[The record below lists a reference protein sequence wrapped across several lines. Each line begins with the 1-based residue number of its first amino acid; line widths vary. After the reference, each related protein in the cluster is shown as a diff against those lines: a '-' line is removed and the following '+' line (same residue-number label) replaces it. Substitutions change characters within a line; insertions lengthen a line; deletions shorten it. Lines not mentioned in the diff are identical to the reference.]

1 MSDASEA
8 ASTLGQ
14 HDAVH
19 TQALGGTNQR
29 ASIQTHALDVL
40 EFARLLDFVA
50 RHASSS
56 PGAARI
62 RALRPLRVGGTH
74 LDRGDALDALHAEHA
89 RVAAMR
95 LLIGGENPYR
105 SEAIPELEQPLQRL
119 RVIGTIWSGPEL
131 RSVVTL
137 LRSARL
143 TQAALRDEARHPA
156 ARAPLAAL
164 ADRLIARPQIE
175 QQLERVLTDEGEL
188 RDDASPA
195 LRRIRKELRG
205 AEGEIVRLLERLMA
219 KLEPH
224 HRVDDASV
232 TLRNGRWV
240 IPVRRE
246 GKGAVGGIV
255 HDSSQTGQTLYV
267 EPPAAVEAGNR
278 LRELEAEERAEIERI
293 LRELTDLIR
302 PEREAL
308 ADAWDALV
316 ELDSLYGRAR
326 YALAAKCT
334 DATLVAARG
343 VGADDARDA
352 ANAALPASGWH
363 IHDGRHPLLLAQGV
377 AVVPFDLAMSTE
389 ERTLLVSGPNTGG
402 KTVLLKALALIAL
415 MAQSGIPAPVG
426 AESSIPCFDDVFAD
440 IGDEQSLE
448 ASLSTFS
455 AHLKHLKEIVD
466 HAGADS
472 LVLID
477 ELGSGTDPLEGA
489 ALGGAILESLTGRGT
504 TTIATTHLGALKE
517 LAGEVAGVVNASLQF
532 DAERLAPTYRLI
544 KGVPGRSYGLAIARR
559 LSMSEAVLAR
569 AEERVPQME
578 RNLSALLA
586 DVEARA
592 ESLAARERE
601 VAAQQEDLQSRAS
614 RIAEREQ
621 AVRTQERELER
632 EARKGSRRYLL
643 EARQEV
649 EATIKALKEAGAASI
664 DQTAAAARR
673 ALEQRAAEEREVLEA
688 LDVAEKVAQE
698 AAWKAKQG
706 AEPTR
711 DKRGVVLELGDAV
724 EVATLGGKTGKLLE
738 RRGDDAVVSVG
749 ALKLTVPFASL
760 RRVSQRHL
768 REASVP
774 VAIVDVPE
782 IHAKTEVDLRGMRV
796 HELDDALLQA
806 LDAAIRA
813 DLHQLRII
821 HGKGTGALRE
831 RVTQLLKGDARVK
844 GFRLGAW
851 NEGGAGV
858 TVAEL

>member
-1 MSDASEA
+1 M
-8 ASTLGQ
+8 T
-14 HDAVH
+14 V
-19 TQALGGTNQR
+19 QR
-29 ASIQTHALDVL
+29 HALDVL
-40 EFARLLDFVA
+40 EFARLLDHVA
-50 RHASSS
+50 GHASTS

-62 RALRPLRVGGTH
+62 RALRPTRIGGTH
-74 LDRGDALDALHAEHA
+74 VERAEALDDLHREHA

-95 LLIGGENPYR
+95 VLLQGESPYR
-105 SEAIPELEQPLQRL
+105 PEAIPELDAALQRL
-119 RVIGTIWSGPEL
+119 RVAGTMWTGVEL
-131 RSVVTL
+131 RGVVTL

-143 TQAALRDEARHPA
+143 TQQSLRDESRHPA
-156 ARAPLAAL
+156 ARAPLATL

-175 QQLERVLTDEGEL
+175 QRLERVLTEEGEL

-219 KLEPH
+219 KLEAQ

-246 GKGAVGGIV
+246 GKGVVGGIV
-255 HDSSQTGQTLYV
+255 HDSSQSGQTLFV

-278 LRELEAEERAEIERI
+278 IRELEAEERNEVERI
-293 LRELTDLIR
+293 LRELTDVIR

-308 ADAWDALV
+308 GDAWEALV
-316 ELDSLYGRAR
+316 TLDALYGRAR
-326 YALAAKCT
+326 YALSAKCS
-334 DATLVAARG
+334 DATLVAARE
-343 VGADDARDA
+343 
-352 ANAALPASGWH
+352 GWA
-363 IHDGRHPLLLAQGV
+363 IRDGRHPLLLAQGV
-377 AVVPFDLAMSTE
+377 AVVPFDLAMTSD

-426 AESSIPCFDDVFAD
+426 AESTIPCVDDVFAD

-455 AHLKHLKEIVD
+455 AHLRHLKEIVD
-466 HAGADS
+466 DASADA

-489 ALGGAILESLTGRGT
+489 ALGGAILEALTRRGT

-517 LAGEVAGVVNASLQF
+517 LAGEVPGVVNASLQF

-559 LSMSEAVLAR
+559 LAMSDEVLAR

-586 DVEARA
+586 DVEQRA
-592 ESLAARERE
+592 EALTGRERE
-601 VAAQQEDLQSRAS
+601 VAAQQEDLQQRAG
-614 RIAEREQ
+614 RMAEREQ
-621 AVRTQERELER
+621 AVRTKERELER
-632 EARKGSRRYLL
+632 EARQGARRYLL

-649 EATIKALKEAGAASI
+649 ERTIRALKEAGAAQI
-664 DQTAAAARR
+664 DASAVEARR
-673 ALEQRAAEEREVLEA
+673 ALEQRYADERGALEA
-688 LDVAEKVAQE
+688 LDAAEKVAQE
-698 AAWKAKQG
+698 AALAERG
-706 AEPTR
+706 TGEPTR
-711 DKRGVVLELGDAV
+711 DRRGVVLALGDAV
-724 EVATLGGKTGKLLE
+724 EVATLGGKTGTLLE

-749 ALKLTVPFASL
+749 ALKLTVPFATL
-760 RRVSQRHL
+760 RRVSQRRL

-774 VAIVDVPE
+774 VAVIDVPE
-782 IHAKTEVDLRGMRV
+782 VQARTEVDLRGMRV
-796 HELDDALLQA
+796 HELDDALVQA

-813 DLHQLRII
+813 DLHVLRII

-831 RVTQLLKGDARVK
+831 RVTQLLRGDGRVK